1 MPSPIRWFLG
11 LIPLAILLLVA
22 GTMRQPAVES
32 DLGTRGQASLA
43 SAGLDWARVEITG
56 RDALLKGEAPAP
68 EARLAARDN
77 AERVFG
83 LRLVRDE
90 TTLLPEQKPFGTTV
104 TRDGNR
110 VIVAGS
116 IPPGPARKTLLDA
129 VAKSFPSLSID
140 DQLKPARGASANH
153 LNGLSFGLG
162 ELAKLARGQV
172 SLQDQTLSLTGHAE
186 TIEAYDAVRARLQA
200 LPAGFTLG
208 RGLGNNDITSP
219 AIRPYLFSAVRGE
232 RDLTLTGFVP
242 DQKAR
247 EDILAFARRFFEGDR
262 VVDSLQLG
270 LGAPEGFLQA
280 VRGGLQDLSRL
291 MPGASLAMSDKS
303 VALRGLALHGAA
315 RDQVSAAFRGRLP
328 SSFGVTLDINTAP
341 PPPPITVMGECNFLF
356 QDLLTRA
363 RIQFDTGSA
372 TIAPESFGL
381 LDRLVV
387 VVRRCEG
394 AKVEIAGHTD
404 SVGSAD
410 SNLALSEA
418 RAKSVV
424 DYLAQSGIA
433 GERVEAR
440 GYGAN
445 RPVASNETAEGRA
458 QNRRIE
464 FTVQ

>member
-1 MPSPIRWFLG
+1 MASPIRWFLG

-22 GTMRQPAVES
+22 GTIRQPSIET
-32 DLGTRGQASLA
+32 DLGARGQASLR
-43 SAGLDWARVEITG
+43 SGGLDWARLELAG
-56 RDALLKGEAPAP
+56 RDAVLKGEAPAP
-68 EARLAARDN
+68 EARPAAREI
-77 AERVFG
+77 AENVFG

-90 TTLLPEQKPFGTTV
+90 TTLLPEQKPFLTTLI
-104 TRDGNR
+104 RDGNR
-110 VIVAGS
+110 VVVTGS
-116 IPPGPARKTLLDA
+116 IPPGPARKVLLDT
-129 VAKSFPSLSID
+129 VARAFPGLAIE
-140 DQLKPARGASANH
+140 DQLKPARGASPNH
-153 LNGLSFGLG
+153 LGGLEFGMG
-162 ELAKLARGQV
+162 ELARLARGQV
-172 SLQDQTLSLTGHAE
+172 SLQDQTLSLTGHAD
-186 TIEAYDAVRARLQA
+186 TIETYDAVRARLQA

-208 RGLGNNDITSP
+208 RGLGTNDITSP
-219 AIRPYLFSAVRGE
+219 AIRPYLFNAVRGE

-262 VVDSLQLG
+262 VVDSLQIG
-270 LGAPEGFLQA
+270 LGAPEGFLSA

-291 MPGASLAMSDKS
+291 MPGASLAMSDKN
-303 VALRGLALHGAA
+303 VALRGLALHEAA
-315 RDQVSAAFRGRLP
+315 RNQVAAAFRGRLP
-328 SSFGVTLDINTAP
+328 SSFGVTLDLNTAP
-341 PPPPITVMGECNFLF
+341 PPPPITVMGECNYLF

-363 RIQFDTGSA
+363 RIQFDTGSS
-372 TIAPESFGL
+372 TIAAESFGL
-381 LDRLVV
+381 LDRLTV

-394 AKVEIAGHTD
+394 AKVEISGHTD
-404 SVGSAD
+404 SVGSAE